1 MSRNVNPRPQ
11 FLDSAGD
18 PLGLGKMYY
27 FESDTDTPK
36 VTYADVN
43 QTIANTH
50 PVLLTA
56 DGRLPNV
63 FFSGSARQKLTDSDD
78 VQLWDVDP
86 VGADDIGANFD
97 DWNPLIIYDANDIVQ
112 GSDNKFYISIN
123 AGNQNN
129 DPTTTPS
136 EWAEIE
142 FINIWNVNVT
152 YQIGNTVKGSD
163 NLFYISLTASNL
175 GNDPVGDVVN
185 WGPPFVGVGSVV
197 AGTGI
202 TVDATDP
209 NNPIV
214 AAINNGDVV
223 GPVSSVDNEIAL
235 FDQATGKLL
244 KAGPITGTASGNVP
258 LVGTK
263 SSTETLAGLVEK
275 SSSAENVTG
284 TDDTVWPTVAG
295 AKEILDTFAML
306 ISTYDPATIAE
317 QLVGLTAT
325 QTLTGK
331 TYDANGIGNVLSNI
345 DIGNAIAA
353 SQAEAETGTDNTK
366 LLTSLRVAQAIAA
379 QASSKVV
386 QVVSTQDGALATG
399 TTIMPSDDSIPQNT
413 EGDEYMTL
421 AVTPTS
427 ATNILE
433 IATTVNLSAGAGGV
447 IGVALFQDTTAGA
460 IAVAQTHQ
468 VNANNPR
475 IVTFTHSMPAGTT
488 SSTTFK
494 IRIGSQNAGTTTFN
508 GNTGARTF
516 GGVLASS
523 IRIKEY
529 AA

>member
-27 FESDTDTPK
+27 FDSGTDTAK
-36 VTYADVN
+36 VTFADVN

-78 VQLWDVDP
+78 VQLWDIDP

-112 GSDNKFYISIN
+112 GSNDRFYISIN

-163 NLFYISLTASNL
+163 NLFYISLTANNL

-202 TVDATDP
+202 TVDASDP
-209 NNPIV
+209 QNPIV

-235 FDQATGKLL
+235 FSGATGKLL
-244 KAGPITGTASGNVP
+244 KAGPVTGTASGNVP

-275 SSSAENVTG
+275 STSAENIAA

-295 AKEILDTFAML
+295 AKEILDTFAL
-306 ISTYDPATIAE
+306 RQASNLSDVASAATSRTNLGVEIGTDVAA
-317 QLVGLTAT
+317 LTGSNAAIESFVAAVSNET
-325 QTLTGK
+325 SPLTTGTAKITFRMPYAFTLTGVRASV
-331 TYDANGIGNVLSNI
+331 TTAPTGSVLTV
-345 DIGNAIAA
+345 DINEGGVTIL
-353 SQAEAETGTDNTK
+353 STK
-366 LLTSLRVAQAIAA
+366 LTIDVSEKTSTTAA
-379 QASSKVV
+379 TPPVISDASLADDAEITVDIDTIG
-386 QVVSTQDGALATG
+386 ST
-399 TTIMPSDDSIPQNT
+399 I
-413 EGDEYMTL
+413 
-421 AVTPTS
+421 
-427 ATNILE
+427 
-433 IATTVNLSAGAGGV
+433 AGAGLKV
-447 IGVALFQDTTAGA
+447 YLIGQKT
-460 IAVAQTHQ
+460 
-468 VNANNPR
+468 
-475 IVTFTHSMPAGTT
+475 
-488 SSTTFK
+488 
-494 IRIGSQNAGTTTFN
+494 
-508 GNTGARTF
+508 
-516 GGVLASS
+516 
-523 IRIKEY
+523 
-529 AA
+529 